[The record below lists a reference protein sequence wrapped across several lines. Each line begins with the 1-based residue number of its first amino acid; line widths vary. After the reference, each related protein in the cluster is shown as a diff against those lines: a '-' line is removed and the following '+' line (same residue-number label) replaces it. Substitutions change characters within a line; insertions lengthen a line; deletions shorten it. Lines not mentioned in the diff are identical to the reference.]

1 MFDTDKWQEI
11 FSTIKKNK
19 LRTFLTG
26 FSVAWGIFML
36 MILLGSGNGLQKGV
50 EKEFESSATNTIW
63 VWSGQTSLPY
73 KGMKP
78 GRNIQ
83 LVNED
88 YDAVKKTVKGID
100 KSSSRYNIWGTNTL
114 SYKKQFGSFNVRNV
128 YPDYGEIEKIKII
141 KGRYINQPD
150 IDEFRKVTT
159 ISTMVEEALFKGED
173 PMGKYINVNGVPFKV
188 VGTFTDDDNR
198 GDANMRL
205 IYLPISTAQR
215 VFSGDNRINTI
226 ALTVGNA
233 SVEESKQIEQDV
245 KSKLAVLHKF
255 DPADPRAI
263 FTWNS
268 LEEYQKFQ
276 RLFSS
281 IRLFIWIIGFGTIIA
296 GIVGVS
302 NIMMIV
308 VKDRTKEIGIRK
320 SMGATPWS
328 IISLI
333 LQESV
338 LITSFAGYFGL
349 VLGVVVLETIG
360 SKIESKFFSHPS
372 VDLSIALYAL
382 LLLVLS
388 GALAGFI
395 PARKAASIKPI
406 EALRDE

>member
-11 FSTIKKNK
+11 FSTMKKNK

-36 MILLGSGNGLQKGV
+36 MILLGSGNGLQNGV
-50 EKEFESSATNTIW
+50 NKEFESSATNTIW

-78 GRNIQ
+78 GRNVQ

-88 YDAVKKTVKGID
+88 YDEIKSKVQGID
-100 KSSSRYNIWGTNTL
+100 KSSSRYNMWGSNTL
-114 SYKKQFGSFNVRNV
+114 SYKKQYGTFNVRNV
-128 YPDYGEIEKIKII
+128 YPDYAHIEKIKIV
-141 KGRYINQPD
+141 KGRFVNDPD
-150 IDEFRKVTT
+150 IEQYRKVTI
-159 ISTMVEEALFKGED
+159 ISTQVEEALFKGED

-188 VGTFTDDDNR
+188 AGVFTDDDNR
-198 GDANMRL
+198 DDNMQT
-205 IYLPISTAQR
+205 IYLPITTAQR

-226 ALTVGNA
+226 AITVGDA
-233 SVEESKQIEQDV
+233 SVEESKQIEQEV
-245 KSKLAVLHKF
+245 KSKLAAIHKF

-268 LEEYQKFQ
+268 LEEFQ
-276 RLFSS
+276 RFT
-281 IRLFIWIIGFGTIIA
+281 RLFRSIEIFIWVIGFFTIIA

-320 SMGATPWS
+320 AMGATPWS

-333 LQESV
+333 LQES
-338 LITSFAGYFGL
+338 LIITSFAGYVGL
-349 VLGVVVLETIG
+349 VLGVVVLESIG
-360 SKIESKFFSHPS
+360 SKIESQFFSQPS
-372 VDLSIALYAL
+372 VDLRVALYAL

-395 PARKAASIKPI
+395 PARRAAAIKPI

>member
-11 FSTIKKNK
+11 FSTIRKNK

-36 MILLGSGNGLQKGV
+36 MILLGSGNGLQNGV
-50 EKEFESSATNTIW
+50 NRQFESSATNTIW

-88 YDAVKKTVKGID
+88 YDAVKKSVKGID
-100 KSSSRYNIWGTNTL
+100 KSSSRYNMWGSNTL

-128 YPDYGEIEKIKII
+128 YPDYAHIEKITIT
-141 KGRYINQPD
+141 KGRFINDPD
-150 IDEFRKVTT
+150 IGQFRKVTV
-159 ISTMVEEALFKGED
+159 ISTQVEEALFKGED
-173 PMGKYINVNGVPFKV
+173 PMGKYISVNGVPFKV
-188 VGTFTDDDNR
+188 VGLFTDEDNRDDN
-198 GDANMRL
+198 MQTV
-205 IYLPISTAQR
+205 YLPISTAQR

-226 ALTVGNA
+226 ALTVGDA
-233 SVEESKQIEQDV
+233 SVDESKQIEQEV
-245 KSKLAVLHKF
+245 RSKLAALHKF

-268 LEEYQKFQ
+268 LEEFQKFI

-281 IRLFIWIIGFGTIIA
+281 IRMFIWVIGFGTIIA

-320 SMGATPWS
+320 AMGATPWS
-328 IISLI
+328 IVSLV
-333 LQESV
+333 LQEAV

-349 VLGVVVLETIG
+349 VLGVVVLETVG
-360 SKIESKFFSHPS
+360 SKIESEFFTQPS
-372 VDLSIALYAL
+372 VDLRIAIYAL
-382 LLLVLS
+382 ILLVLS

-395 PARKAASIKPI
+395 PARKAAAIKPI

>member
-11 FSTIKKNK
+11 FSTIRKNK

-36 MILLGSGNGLQKGV
+36 MILLGSGTGLQNGV
-50 EKEFESSATNTIW
+50 NKQFESSATNTIW
-63 VWSGQTSLPY
+63 VWSGQTSMPY

-88 YDAVKKTVKGID
+88 YDAVKKSIKGID
-100 KSSSRYNIWGTNTL
+100 KSSSRYNMWGSNTL

-128 YPDYGEIEKIKII
+128 YPDYAHIEKITIT
-141 KGRYINQPD
+141 KGRFINDPD
-150 IDEFRKVTT
+150 ISQFRKVTV
-159 ISTMVEEALFKGED
+159 ISTKVEEALFKGED
-173 PMGKYINVNGVPFKV
+173 PMGKYISVNGVPFKV
-188 VGTFTDDDNR
+188 IGLFTDEDNRDDN
-198 GDANMRL
+198 MQT

-226 ALTVGNA
+226 AITVGDA
-233 SVEESKQIEQDV
+233 SVDESKQIEQEV
-245 KSKLAVLHKF
+245 RSKLAALHKF
-255 DPADPRAI
+255 DPTDPRAI

-268 LEEYQKFQ
+268 LEEFQKFI

-281 IRLFIWIIGFGTIIA
+281 IRMFIWVIGFGTIIA

-320 SMGATPWS
+320 AMGATPWS
-328 IISLI
+328 IVSLI
-333 LQESV
+333 LQEAV

-349 VLGVVVLETIG
+349 VLGVVVLETVG
-360 SKIESKFFSHPS
+360 SKIESEFFSQPS
-372 VDLSIALYAL
+372 VDLRIAIYAL
-382 LLLVLS
+382 ILLVLS

-395 PARKAASIKPI
+395 PARKAAAIKPI

>member
-1 MFDTDKWQEI
+1 MFDRDKWQEI

-36 MILLGSGNGLQKGV
+36 IILLGSGKGLQNGV
-50 EKEFESSATNTIW
+50 SKEFDSSATNTIW

-83 LVNED
+83 LENKD
-88 YDAVKKTVKGID
+88 YDEVKTSVKGID
-100 KSSSRYNIWGTNTL
+100 KSSSRYNIWGNNTL
-114 SYKKQFGSFNVRNV
+114 SYKKQNGSFNVRNV
-128 YPDYGEIEKIKII
+128 YPDYADIEKLSIV
-141 KGRYINQPD
+141 KGRFINQPD
-150 IDEFRKVTT
+150 IEHFRKATT
-159 ISTMVEEALFKGED
+159 ISTQVEEALFKGED
-173 PMGKYINVNGVPFKV
+173 PIGEYINVNGVPFKV
-188 VGTFTDDDNR
+188 VGLFTDDDSR
-198 GDANMRL
+198 DDNMRT

-226 ALTVGNA
+226 AITVGDA
-233 SVEESKQIEQDV
+233 SVDESKQIEQEV
-245 KSKLAVLHKF
+245 RSKLAVLHKF
-255 DPADPRAI
+255 DPNDPRAI

-268 LEEYQKFQ
+268 LEEFQKFM
-276 RLFSS
+276 RLFAG
-281 IRLFIWIIGFGTIIA
+281 IQLFIWIIGFGTIIA

-320 SMGATPWS
+320 AMGATPFS
-328 IISLI
+328 IVSLI
-333 LQESV
+333 LQEAV
-338 LITSFAGYFGL
+338 LITSFAGYIGL
-349 VLGVVVLETIG
+349 VLGVVVLETVG
-360 SKIESKFFSHPS
+360 SKIESQFFSQPS
-372 VDLSIALYAL
+372 VDLRIALYAL

-395 PARKAASIKPI
+395 PARRAAAIKPI

>member
-11 FSTIKKNK
+11 FSTIRKNK

-36 MILLGSGNGLQKGV
+36 MILLGSGNGLQNGV
-50 EKEFESSATNTIW
+50 NKQFESSATNTIW
-63 VWSGQTSLPY
+63 VWSGQTSMPY

-88 YDAVKKTVKGID
+88 YDAVKKSVKGID
-100 KSSSRYNIWGTNTL
+100 KSSSRYNMWGSNTL

-128 YPDYGEIEKIKII
+128 YPDYAHIEKISIT
-141 KGRYINQPD
+141 KGRFINDPD
-150 IDEFRKVTT
+150 ISQFRKVTV
-159 ISTMVEEALFKGED
+159 ISTKVEEALFKGED
-173 PMGKYINVNGVPFKV
+173 PMGKYISVNGVPFKV
-188 VGTFTDDDNR
+188 IGLFTDEDNRDDN
-198 GDANMRL
+198 MQT

-226 ALTVGNA
+226 AITVGDA
-233 SVEESKQIEQDV
+233 SVDESKQIEQEV
-245 KSKLAVLHKF
+245 RSKLAALHKF
-255 DPADPRAI
+255 DPTDPRAI

-268 LEEYQKFQ
+268 LEEFQKFI

-281 IRLFIWIIGFGTIIA
+281 IRLFIWVIGFGTIIA

-320 SMGATPWS
+320 AMGATPWS
-328 IISLI
+328 IVSLV
-333 LQESV
+333 LQEAV
-338 LITSFAGYFGL
+338 MITSFAGYFGL
-349 VLGVVVLETIG
+349 VLGVVVLETVG
-360 SKIESKFFSHPS
+360 SKIESEFFSQPS
-372 VDLSIALYAL
+372 VDLRIALYAL
-382 LLLVLS
+382 VLLVLS

-395 PARKAASIKPI
+395 PARKAAAIKPI

>member
-1 MFDTDKWQEI
+1 MFDRDKWQEI

-36 MILLGSGNGLQKGV
+36 IILLGSGKGLQNGV
-50 EKEFESSATNTIW
+50 SKEFDSSATNTIW

-83 LVNED
+83 LENKD
-88 YDAVKKTVKGID
+88 YDEVKASVKGID
-100 KSSSRYNIWGTNTL
+100 KSSSRYNIWGNNTL
-114 SYKKQFGSFNVRNV
+114 SYKKQYGSFNVRNV
-128 YPDYGEIEKIKII
+128 YPDYADIEKLTIV
-141 KGRYINQPD
+141 KGRFINKPD
-150 IDEFRKVTT
+150 IEHFRKTTT
-159 ISTMVEEALFKGED
+159 ISTQVEEALFKGEN
-173 PMGKYINVNGVPFKV
+173 PIGKYINVNGVPFKV
-188 VGTFTDDDNR
+188 VGLFTDDDSR
-198 GDANMRL
+198 DDNMRT

-226 ALTVGNA
+226 AITVGDA
-233 SVEESKQIEQDV
+233 SVDESKQIEQEV
-245 KSKLAVLHKF
+245 RSRLAMLHKF
-255 DPADPRAI
+255 DPNDPRAI

-268 LEEYQKFQ
+268 LEEFQKFM
-276 RLFSS
+276 RLFAS
-281 IRLFIWIIGFGTIIA
+281 IQLFIWIIGFGTIIA

-320 SMGATPWS
+320 AMGATPFS
-328 IISLI
+328 IVSLI
-333 LQESV
+333 LQEAV

-349 VLGVVVLETIG
+349 VLGVVVLETVG
-360 SKIESKFFSHPS
+360 SKIESQFFSQPS
-372 VDLSIALYAL
+372 VDLNIALYAL

-395 PARKAASIKPI
+395 PARKAAAIKPI

>member
-11 FSTIKKNK
+11 FSTIKKNR

-36 MILLGSGNGLQKGV
+36 MILLGSGNGLQNGV
-50 EKEFESSATNTIW
+50 NKEFESSATNTIW

-78 GRNIQ
+78 GRNVQ

-88 YDAVKKTVKGID
+88 YNEVKSKVKGID
-100 KSSSRYNIWGTNTL
+100 LSSSRYNIWGTNTL
-114 SYKKQFGSFNVRNV
+114 SYKKESGSFEVSNV
-128 YPDYGEIEKIKII
+128 YPDYGEIEKVKII

-150 IDEFRKVTT
+150 IDQFRKVTV
-159 ISTMVEEALFKGED
+159 ISKLVEEALFKGED
-173 PMGKYINVNGVPFKV
+173 PMGKYIKVNGVPFKV
-188 VGTFTDDDNR
+188 VGVFTDDNNNDDNNR
-198 GDANMRL
+198 I

-226 ALTVGNA
+226 ALTVGKA
-233 SVEESKQIEQDV
+233 SVEESKQIEQEV
-245 KSKLAVLHKF
+245 RTKLAALHKF

-268 LEEYQKFQ
+268 LEELQKFL
-276 RLFSS
+276 RLFAS
-281 IRLFIWIIGFGTIIA
+281 IRLFIWIIGLGTIIA

-320 SMGATPWS
+320 AMGATPWS
-328 IISLI
+328 IVSLI
-333 LQESV
+333 LQEAV
-338 LITSFAGYFGL
+338 LITSFAGYLGL
-349 VLGVVVLETIG
+349 VLGVVVLETVG
-360 SKIESKFFSHPS
+360 SKIESQFFSHPS
-372 VDLSIALYAL
+372 VDLNVALYAL
-382 LLLVLS
+382 LLLVFC

-395 PARKAASIKPI
+395 PARRAAAIKPI

>member
-11 FSTIKKNK
+11 FSTMKKNK

-36 MILLGSGNGLQKGV
+36 MILLGSGNGLQNGV
-50 EKEFESSATNTIW
+50 NKEFESSATNTIW

-78 GRNIQ
+78 GRNVQ

-88 YDAVKKTVKGID
+88 YDEIKSKVQGID
-100 KSSSRYNIWGTNTL
+100 KSSSRYNMWGSNTL
-114 SYKKQFGSFNVRNV
+114 AYKKQYGTFNVRNV
-128 YPDYGEIEKIKII
+128 YPDYAHIEKIKIV
-141 KGRYINQPD
+141 KGRFVNDPD
-150 IDEFRKVTT
+150 IEQFRKVTI
-159 ISTMVEEALFKGED
+159 ISTQVEEALFKGED
-173 PMGKYINVNGVPFKV
+173 PMGKYISVNGVPFKV
-188 VGTFTDDDNR
+188 AGVFTDDDNR
-198 GDANMRL
+198 DDNMQT
-205 IYLPISTAQR
+205 IYLPITTAQR

-226 ALTVGNA
+226 ALTVGDA

-245 KSKLAVLHKF
+245 KSKLAAIHKF

-268 LEEYQKFQ
+268 LEEFQ
-276 RLFSS
+276 RFT
-281 IRLFIWIIGFGTIIA
+281 RLFRSIEIFIWVIGFFTIIA

-320 SMGATPWS
+320 AMGATPWS

-333 LQESV
+333 LQES
-338 LITSFAGYFGL
+338 LIITSFAGYVGL
-349 VLGVVVLETIG
+349 VLGVVVLESVG
-360 SKIESKFFSHPS
+360 SKIESQFFSQPS
-372 VDLSIALYAL
+372 VDLRVALYSL

-395 PARKAASIKPI
+395 PARRAAAIKPI

>member
-11 FSTIKKNK
+11 FSTIRKNK

-36 MILLGSGNGLQKGV
+36 MILLGSGNGLQNGV
-50 EKEFESSATNTIW
+50 NKQFESSATNTIW
-63 VWSGQTSLPY
+63 VWSGQTSMPY

-88 YDAVKKTVKGID
+88 YDAVKKSVKGID
-100 KSSSRYNIWGTNTL
+100 KSSSRYNMWGSNTL

-128 YPDYGEIEKIKII
+128 YPDYAHIEKITII
-141 KGRYINQPD
+141 KGRFINDPD
-150 IDEFRKVTT
+150 ISQFRKVTV
-159 ISTMVEEALFKGED
+159 ISTKVEEALFKGED
-173 PMGKYINVNGVPFKV
+173 PMGKYISVNGVPFKV
-188 VGTFTDDDNR
+188 IGLFTDEDNRDDN
-198 GDANMRL
+198 MQT

-226 ALTVGNA
+226 AITVGDA
-233 SVEESKQIEQDV
+233 SVDESKQIEREV
-245 KSKLAVLHKF
+245 RSKLAALHKF
-255 DPADPRAI
+255 DPTDPRAI

-268 LEEYQKFQ
+268 LEEFQKFI

-281 IRLFIWIIGFGTIIA
+281 IRMFIWVIGFGTIIA

-320 SMGATPWS
+320 AMGATPWS
-328 IISLI
+328 IVSLV
-333 LQESV
+333 LQEAV
-338 LITSFAGYFGL
+338 LITSFAGYIGL
-349 VLGVVVLETIG
+349 VLGVVVLETVG
-360 SKIESKFFSHPS
+360 SKIESEFFSQPS
-372 VDLSIALYAL
+372 VDLRIAIYAL
-382 LLLVLS
+382 VLLVLS

-395 PARKAASIKPI
+395 PARKAAAIKPI